1 MIDAEPFPPAGL
13 SWDNVV
19 MQATVEL
26 PDALLRQLEMLA
38 KQEGAT
44 PADLILRIVK
54 TQVEQCSPQLQ
65 STIEVHLPL
74 IAASETGPIQPVTG
88 RDVDETFSRDHLTA

>member
-1 MIDAEPFPPAGL
+1 
-13 SWDNVV
+13 

-54 TQVEQCSPQLQ
+54 THVDQCNPHLQ
-65 STIEVHLPL
+65 STIEVELPL

-88 RDVDETFSRDHLTA
+88 RD

>member
-1 MIDAEPFPPAGL
+1 
-13 SWDNVV
+13 

-26 PDALLRQLEMLA
+26 PDAVLRQLEMLA

-44 PADLILRIVK
+44 PADLILRLVEAH
-54 TQVEQCSPQLQ
+54 VEQCNPPVQR
-65 STIEVHLPL
+65 TIEVHLPL

-88 RDVDETFSRDHLTA
+88 RAVDEVFSRDHLTA